1 MEILALITLCTCKNK
16 TAFTCTRCTVR
27 GQGKGK
33 TTMSEGAD
41 GTAAE
46 SKTEVAGTTTT
57 TTTTVSTNSESTTK
71 PELGGNQVGSAS

>member
-1 MEILALITLCTCKNK
+1 
-16 TAFTCTRCTVR
+16 
-27 GQGKGK
+27 
-33 TTMSEGAD
+33 MSEGAD